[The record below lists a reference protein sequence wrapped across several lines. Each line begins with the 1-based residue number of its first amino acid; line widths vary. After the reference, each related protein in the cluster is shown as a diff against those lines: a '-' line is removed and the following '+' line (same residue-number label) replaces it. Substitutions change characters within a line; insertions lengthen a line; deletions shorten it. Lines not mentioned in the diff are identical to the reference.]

1 MVPEKAAQSARDHI
15 DPPWDDLRSARV
27 QQRVLAELSSPR
39 PAKRTNR
46 TWLALAA
53 AACLAAALVL
63 ILRTPSTPASHLE
76 FADGSIAEPTG
87 DAQVMPVL
95 VSDAHIELKHVRGNV
110 RYEVAHRPDRSFLVR
125 AGAVTV
131 RVIGTS
137 FQVNRHDQKV
147 EVRVQRGRV
156 EVTRGG
162 RSVLLTDGEQ
172 VVLDD
177 SEVAEPV
184 ASADR
189 ELPADDTIE
198 VEALPAASDTA
209 LPSSVRSAAELFRAA
224 DDARGAGNA
233 EGAIQLLGELVRVH
247 PKDPRV
253 TMAVFT
259 MGRLHMQQGRAA
271 QAAQSFESCGNAL
284 GGEALAEAALAH
296 ASAGNAGRSRTLA
309 SQYLERFP
317 EGPRTKEMAR
327 LAGR

>member
-15 DPPWDDLRSARV
+15 DPPWDDLRAARV
-27 QQRVLAELSSPR
+27 QQRVLAELSSPGRR
-39 PAKRTNR
+39 PVKRANR

-63 ILRTPSTPASHLE
+63 VLRTPSTSPSHLE
-76 FADGSIAEPTG
+76 FDDGSVADLTG
-87 DAQVMPVL
+87 DAQVVPVV
-95 VSDAHIELKHVRGNV
+95 VSNAQIELRHVRGSV
-110 RYEVAHRPDRSFLVR
+110 RYDVAHRPGRSFLVR

-147 EVRVQRGRV
+147 EVHVRRGRV

-162 RSVLLTDGEQ
+162 HVVVLSDGEQ

-177 SEVAEPV
+177 GEVTEPV
-184 ASADR
+184 ASASW
-189 ELPADDTIE
+189 ESDDTIE
-198 VEALPAASDTA
+198 VEALPAASDMTP
-209 LPSSVRSAAELFRAA
+209 PSLERTAAELFRAA
-224 DDARGAGNA
+224 DDARAAGNA
-233 EGAIQLLGELVRVH
+233 EGAIQLLGELVRTH

-296 ASAGNAGRSRTLA
+296 ASAGNAGRGRTLA

-317 EGPRTKEMAR
+317 EGPRIKEMAR